1 MCIRDRKD
9 GDAKEEDDTKGD
21 SKKRRRG
28 RKKRALASLDEYV
41 ARMPEGQ
48 REIYYLVAT
57 GGRAQAERSPYLE
70 AMRAK
75 GYEVLFLYAHVDE
88 FVMQHARKHKGFDLV
103 SAEAADVDAWE
114 EDADEKDAS
123 SKDEDASSKDAS
135 LSKDASNGFSNAS
148 NASSSAA
155 TLTSEEMSALCDW
168 FATSALAG
176 KVESVRPSTRL
187 RASPALLTGHEPE
200 AMRRYR
206 AMLTMMADDRTAKK
220 LDDLR
225 NAATLELNPRH
236 AIVRGI
242 ERLRGS
248 EDESERRLATLAAEQ
263 VFDNARASAGAMDD
277 PREMVGRVHE
287 ILERALEREGTAD
300 AS

>member
-1 MCIRDRKD
+1 M
-9 GDAKEEDDTKGD
+9 
-21 SKKRRRG
+21 
-28 RKKRALASLDEYV
+28 AS
-41 ARMPEGQ
+41 
-48 REIYYLVAT
+48 
-57 GGRAQAERSPYLE
+57 
-70 AMRAK
+70 
-75 GYEVLFLYAHVDE
+75 
-88 FVMQHARKHKGFDLV
+88 
-103 SAEAADVDAWE
+103 
-114 EDADEKDAS
+114 
-123 SKDEDASSKDAS
+123 
-135 LSKDASNGFSNAS
+135 
-148 NASSSAA
+148 
-155 TLTSEEMSALCDW
+155 LCDW
-168 FATSALAG
+168 FAHEALAG
-176 KVESVRPSTRL
+176 RVKGVSTSARL
-187 RASPALLTGHEPE
+187 TSTPALLVGHEPE

-206 AMLTMMADDRTAKK
+206 AMLTMMADERTAKK

>member
-1 MCIRDRKD
+1 
-9 GDAKEEDDTKGD
+9 
-21 SKKRRRG
+21 
-28 RKKRALASLDEYV
+28 
-41 ARMPEGQ
+41 
-48 REIYYLVAT
+48 
-57 GGRAQAERSPYLE
+57 
-70 AMRAK
+70 MRAK

-123 SKDEDASSKDAS
+123 SKDEDASSSKDDSSSRDAS
-135 LSKDASNGFSNAS
+135 SSKASE
-148 NASSSAA
+148 ASSSAA

-206 AMLTMMADDRTAKK
+206 AMLTMMADERTAKK

>member
-1 MCIRDRKD
+1 
-9 GDAKEEDDTKGD
+9 
-21 SKKRRRG
+21 
-28 RKKRALASLDEYV
+28 
-41 ARMPEGQ
+41 
-48 REIYYLVAT
+48 
-57 GGRAQAERSPYLE
+57 
-70 AMRAK
+70 
-75 GYEVLFLYAHVDE
+75 
-88 FVMQHARKHKGFDLV
+88 
-103 SAEAADVDAWE
+103 VDAWE

-123 SKDEDASSKDAS
+123 SKDASSKDASSKDAS
-135 LSKDASNGFSNAS
+135 SKDASEAS
-148 NASSSAA
+148 AAAA

-206 AMLTMMADDRTAKK
+206 AMLTMMADERTAKK